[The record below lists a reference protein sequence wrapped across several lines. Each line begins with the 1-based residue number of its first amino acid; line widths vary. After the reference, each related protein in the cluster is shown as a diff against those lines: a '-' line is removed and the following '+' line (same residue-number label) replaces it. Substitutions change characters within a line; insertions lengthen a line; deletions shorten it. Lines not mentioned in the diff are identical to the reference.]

1 MAALQHFFDA
11 ERTRRGWSMREAAK
25 RSKISPSK
33 AYAIANGD
41 DNVEFETF
49 ENIAAAFSMSPA
61 ELAVAIGKGA
71 VNDDPRRVPIHAALR
86 NVPDEQLATVE
97 LMIRSLAVQPVNKG
111 PYNRLRDGTDNRRV
125 AHRRALDEHSTPQDD
140 TDINGGI
147 TRRNQTV
154 KGLLLNVMTAIGGPL
169 WPSNPTARPRGS
181 ALLLPV

>member
-71 VNDDPRRVPIHAALR
+71 AGDDPRRVPIHAALR
-86 NVPDEQLATVE
+86 DVPDEQLATVE

-111 PYNRLRDGTDNRRV
+111 LRNGLR
-125 AHRRALDEHSTPQDD
+125 DD
-140 TDINGGI
+140 TDNSHSGG
-147 TRRNQTV
+147 RRILSGRGRTDPQT
-154 KGLLLNVMTAIGGPL
+154 GDPGTLPL
-169 WPSNPTARPRGS
+169 SYGSRTPVLAFVRNAFWNLKRGIQTPMPLIAAQLAR
-181 ALLLPV
+181 